1 MGASIYSG
9 TSGYEG
15 DPPVMKTLAPLAA
28 LLLLGA
34 RQDEAVPL
42 KWAVS
47 KEDRFEMKWSFSD
60 IKHSETGKSAG
71 GTGGTSESADK
82 REVEAELAL
91 KETDGILGITL
102 KKVVWS
108 LNTNDHE
115 ITITYTEAKKNADVQ
130 VKVKGDPKASAGAKV
145 GLKQAADLYADQMR
159 KAVAEG
165 EYSINISER
174 AIVCLYNGVPA
185 RASATLLDRIYL
197 HSPLPVGG
205 VKPSFSWK
213 EPVEGINLP
222 TGLVELKMIEVKPGA
237 INDKSA
243 TVRAGVNI
251 PINKPG
257 TVTNQKTTGS
267 FVYSRE
273 YVFGRDGYLHSSKE
287 ETTFTK
293 KVDATGK
300 DAEFYKENTTFTT
313 KQSVQIKKKAPPKD
327 DKKPDERKPLEKPAG
342 NAEK

>member
-1 MGASIYSG
+1 MK
-9 TSGYEG
+9 
-15 DPPVMKTLAPLAA
+15 KTLAPLAA

-34 RQDEAVPL
+34 IQDEAVEL

-47 KEDRFEMKWSFSD
+47 KEDKFEMKWSYSD
-60 IKHSETGKSAG
+60 VKHSETGKSQG
-71 GTGGTSESADK
+71 GTGGLSEAADK

-91 KETDGILGITL
+91 KETEGLLGVTL
-102 KKVVWS
+102 KKVFWS
-108 LNTNDHE
+108 LSTNDHE

-130 VKVKGDPKASAGAKV
+130 VKVKGDPKASAGAKA
-145 GLKQAADLYADQMR
+145 GLKQTADLFADQMR

-165 EYSINISER
+165 EYSINIAER

-185 RASATLLDRIYL
+185 RTSASLLDRIYL

-205 VKPSFSWK
+205 VKPSFAWK

-222 TGLVELKMIEVKPGA
+222 TGLVELKMIEVKPGP
-237 INDKSA
+237 INEKTA
-243 TVRAGVNI
+243 TVKAGVNI

-257 TVTNQKTTGS
+257 TVTNQRTTGS

-273 YVFGRDGYLHSSKE
+273 YVFGRDGYLHSSRE

-300 DAEFYKENTTFTT
+300 DADFYKENTTFTT
-313 KQSVQIKKKAPPKD
+313 KQSVQIKKKVPKD
-327 DKKPDERKPLEKPAG
+327 DKKPDERKQLEKAAG
-342 NAEK
+342 NGEK